1 MEKEKIIEIKL
12 NMKVILLKIKNV
24 AKEKYYS
31 NRVILMK
38 ENLMIINLMAMDIIY
53 GQKIKMNIKEII

>member
-12 NMKVILLKIKNV
+12 NMKAILLKIKNAV
-24 AKEKYYS
+24 KEKYYS

-38 ENLMIINLMAMDIIY
+38 ENLMIINLMDMDIIY

>member
-12 NMKVILLKIKNV
+12 NMKAILLKIKNV
-24 AKEKYYS
+24 VKEKYYS

-38 ENLMIINLMAMDIIY
+38 ENLMIINLMDMDIIY